1 MADKVHLKQLNQLQ
15 NLCTWT
21 VGTRYALTQDSNV
34 VYNRGYQISNTLKE
48 TQPIY
53 TKVENNFACPVSSCA
68 SGTWPKFGT
77 KWGKEISLSAK

>member
-34 VYNRGYQISNTLKE
+34 VT
-48 TQPIY
+48 
-53 TKVENNFACPVSSCA
+53 
-68 SGTWPKFGT
+68 
-77 KWGKEISLSAK
+77 